1 MFQSISA
8 VSKRA
13 IRHHLTPLLAMMVAT
28 ALLIGLL
35 FATSGLSFG
44 SLSVLAEPGRV
55 PSSAPALDTPSYS
68 VCVTADGESTCVTM
82 LDGTADMAL
91 RFAGVTLGAQDEMN
105 VKATD
110 EVYDGMEIRVDR
122 VLYRQRTES
131 ETVPFESVTQFTYD
145 LKPGESKV
153 TQAGENGTTEY
164 VYEERIVNGKLEKTT
179 KVSETVLKAPVS
191 EIVQKGKLAPGA
203 TMSPLP
209 YDIELDKNGVPV
221 HYSKVYTGSGTAYTN
236 DRGLCGTTTSI
247 GMKAQVG
254 VVAVDPKVI
263 PYGTELYIVAVDGS
277 YVYGYAVAGDTGG
290 AMRAGHAIVDLFMN
304 TYEDC
309 VQFGRRNVN
318 LYVISREL
326 EKSGAAPADAETSA
340 APAA

>member
-1 MFQSISA
+1 MFQSILT
-8 VSKRA
+8 VGKRA
-13 IRHHLTPLLAMMVAT
+13 ARYHLTPLLAMAVAA

-35 FATSGLSFG
+35 SATSGLSFG
-44 SLSVLAEPGRV
+44 SLNVLAELGRT
-55 PSSAPALDTPSYS
+55 PSSSPALATPAYS
-68 VCVTADGESTCVTM
+68 VHVIADGETSDVTM

-91 RFAGVTLGAQDEMN
+91 RFAGVTLGTQDEMN
-105 VKATD
+105 VKASE
-110 EVYDGMEIRVDR
+110 EVYDGMVIRVDR
-122 VLYRQRTES
+122 VLTRQRTET

-153 TQAGENGTTEY
+153 TQKGENGTTEY
-164 VYEERIVNGKLEKTT
+164 VYEERFVNGKLEKTT
-179 KVSETVLKAPVS
+179 QKSETVLKAPVN

-221 HYSKVYTGSGTAYTN
+221 HYSKVYSGSGTAYTN
-236 DRGLCGTTTSI
+236 DRGLCGTTTST

-263 PYGTELYIVAVDGS
+263 PYGTELYIVAADGS
-277 YVYGYAVAGDTGG
+277 YVYGYAIAGDTGG
-290 AMRAGHAIVDLFMN
+290 AMMAGHAIVDLFMN

-318 LYVISREL
+318 LYVISQEL
-326 EKSGAAPADAETSA
+326 EKAGATPETAAA